1 MHLCGGLLNL
11 CVLCGNSGWFL
22 LLPNL
27 YHTVQFRNIQKIH
40 TCIHIPQEVKKAKEK
55 AREELGVSGEI
66 QTEEEDKEKKGGERR
81 TSAVGKRNIRTGRGN
96 HGIVMLEEILERIG
110 SNIDNAMLR

>member
-1 MHLCGGLLNL
+1 MRFVWKLRLVSFVAKFVSYCAISEHPE
-11 CVLCGNSGWFL
+11 NSY
-22 LLPNL
+22 L
-27 YHTVQFRNIQKIH
+27 YPHTTRSQKG
-40 TCIHIPQEVKKAKEK
+40 K
-55 AREELGVSGEI
+55 REGSRGAGREGESGEI